1 MLKMETDIEEPAS
14 ADLVPKFALEMW
26 KMLRAF
32 ERTLADLPEDKALK
46 RTAQYR
52 YSKGRLDALLERAQI
67 RILTFEGQKFTPNLP
82 VSPINADEM
91 IDLPDVVVES
101 TLEPTIVGDNV
112 ILHVGKVV
120 LKGDENVSRD

>member
-1 MLKMETDIEEPAS
+1 METDVEESAS
-14 ADLVPKFALEMW
+14 PDIVPKFALEMW

-32 ERTLADLPEDKALK
+32 ERSLADLPEEKASK

-52 YSKGRLDALLERAQI
+52 YSKGRLEALLEIAQI

-82 VSPINADEM
+82 VSPVNADEM
-91 IDLPDVVVES
+91 IDLHDLVVES
-101 TLEPTIVGDNV
+101 TLEPTIVGDNM
-112 ILHVGKVV
+112 ILYVGKVL